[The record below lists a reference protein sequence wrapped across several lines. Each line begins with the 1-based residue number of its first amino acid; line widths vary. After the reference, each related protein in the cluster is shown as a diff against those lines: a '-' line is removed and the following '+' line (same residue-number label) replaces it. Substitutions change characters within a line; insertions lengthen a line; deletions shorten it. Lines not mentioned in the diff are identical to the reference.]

1 MLVPTWF
8 RKWLAVFRGE
18 VSAVLILLSVGL
30 GFWFGL
36 TPGWYGLHIGLLV
49 VVLLLNVHFGL
60 FLLFAGLGKAL
71 CYAAAPILYHVGVW
85 VQDALSP
92 LLRLLAAIPVVG
104 VTDFSRYAVAGAV
117 LLGPVIGL
125 ACGLLLAWAVQSF
138 RRKWLAMEEGSER
151 LKTWRANRWVRL
163 LDRLLLGK
171 AAHDV
176 RAVLTRKPKIVRK
189 AGLVVAALLVVLV
202 GIAVALVQ
210 DEALTSYAAH
220 TLTKLNG
227 AQVDLER
234 AGVGLLSGRVSVT
247 GLQVTDPDKPAN
259 NLVAVDQITADASLY
274 HLLCGKVVMDD
285 IVLSNVEF
293 DAARDKP
300 GEVSAPSAEPS
311 PQPQPFEPAAFGL
324 SDVDVNKLE
333 TYLQK
338 SKAVREWLAKVRK
351 WLPDAESKAPQPPP
365 TVPHRYLAYLTASA
379 PRTPTPRMVARR
391 VVLDQVLLPVEQIGR
406 SRIVCINLSDAPLAA
421 GLPVT
426 IHVKSVNLPTEITVV
441 AHYESPKRGAQVSAT
456 FADIA
461 LNTLQS
467 ELSRHNPLA
476 FTGGSASGS
485 IEGQATRDLI
495 DLAISVKTQDM
506 QADWTGDGAFGLDPQ
521 VTREAIKVLSRME
534 TTLRLVG
541 PITEPRLVFDHAAMR
556 EQFKNAL
563 VQAGKAELARRVDQV
578 LAEQLPAG
586 VPAPSKVLESPAEA
600 VGAGLKA
607 LLTTKPADK
616 QPANKKKDNQ
626 RNLLSG
632 LKDALKK
639 PQK

>member
-1 MLVPTWF
+1 MLLPRWL

-36 TPGWYGLHIGLLV
+36 TPGWYGLHVALLV

-138 RRKWLAMEEGSER
+138 RRKWLTMEEGSER
-151 LKTWRANRWVRL
+151 FKRWRSNRWVRL

-171 AAHDV
+171 AAQDV

-189 AGLVVAALLVVLV
+189 AGLVVAAVLVVLV
-202 GIAVALVQ
+202 GIAASLVQ
-210 DEALTSYAAH
+210 NEALASYAAH

-227 AQVDLER
+227 AEVNLER
-234 AGVGLLSGRVSVT
+234 AGVGLLSGRVSIT
-247 GLQVTDPDKPAN
+247 GLQVTDPAQPAN
-259 NLVAVDQITADASLY
+259 NRVAVDQITADASLY
-274 HLLCGKVVMDD
+274 HLLCGKLVMDD

-300 GEVSAPSAEPS
+300 GEVSASAAEPS

-338 SKAVREWLAKVRK
+338 SKVVSDWLAKVRK
-351 WLPDAESKAPQPPP
+351 WLPDAEGKASQPPP
-365 TVPHRYLAYLTASA
+365 TVPHRYLEYLTAKA

-391 VVLDQVLLPVEQIGR
+391 IVLDQVLLPVQQIGR
-406 SRIVCINLSDAPLAA
+406 SRIVCTNVSDAPLAA
-421 GLPVT
+421 RLPVT
-426 IHVKSVNLPTEITVV
+426 IHVKSIDLPTEITVV
-441 AHYESPKRGAQVSAT
+441 AHYESPKRGAQINAT

-467 ELSRHNPLA
+467 DLSRRNPLA
-476 FTGGSASGS
+476 FTGGTASGS
-485 IEGQATRDLI
+485 IEGQATRDVI
-495 DLAISVKTQDM
+495 DLAIRVKTQDM
-506 QADWTGDGAFGLDPQ
+506 QANWTGDGAFGLDPQ

-541 PITEPRLVFDHAAMR
+541 PIAEPRLVFDNAALR

-578 LAEQLPAG
+578 VAEQLPAG
-586 VPAPSKVLESPAEA
+586 VPAPSKMLESPAEA
-600 VGAGLKA
+600 VSAGLKA

-616 QPANKKKDNQ
+616 QPANKKKDKQ
-626 RNLLSG
+626 LDLLSG

-639 PQK
+639 PQQ